1 MRRFMVL
8 VALAAAVLAPAAP
21 GGTAEISP
29 LDPARYDLIDLTHPL
44 NASTVFWPTSP
55 SGFEMKRLAYG
66 ETPGGYFYSANSI
79 ATPEHGGTHLDA
91 PIHFSESGRTVERV
105 PLKQLV
111 AAAVV
116 LDVSVQ
122 AKANPD
128 YRASIQDIRD
138 FESHHGRIPA
148 GAIAL
153 LRTGWSRRYPDRK
166 SYLGD
171 DTPNDASH
179 LHFPSFG
186 VEAAR
191 MLIVERK
198 VAALGVDTASIDYG
212 PSADFPVHRL
222 ASAHNIPGLENLS
235 SLERLPPKGA
245 LVIALPI
252 KIEGGSG
259 APIRAIALVEKR
271 AAARN

>member
-21 GGTAEISP
+21 DGTAEISP

-55 SGFEMKRLAYG
+55 GGFEMKRLAYG

-138 FESHHGRIPA
+138 FESRHGRIPA

-235 SLERLPPKGA
+235 SLERLPPKVA

-259 APIRAIALVEKR
+259 APIRAIALVEKQ